1 MKYKIHV
8 AMELA
13 LFCMNKIK
21 HETRVFGSTCS
32 WKAELLR
39 AIKYRDNPMFKKSL
53 SCKLLEEYSQEA
65 WLCAP
70 FLRYSLSATSRDRI
84 LD

>member
-13 LFCMNKIK
+13 LFFMNEIK

-39 AIKYRDNPMFKKSL
+39 AIKYRDNPIFKKSL
-53 SCKLLEEYSQEA
+53 SCKLLGELAVCPLLKVFPVSYQQ
-65 WLCAP
+65 
-70 FLRYSLSATSRDRI
+70 R
-84 LD
+84 